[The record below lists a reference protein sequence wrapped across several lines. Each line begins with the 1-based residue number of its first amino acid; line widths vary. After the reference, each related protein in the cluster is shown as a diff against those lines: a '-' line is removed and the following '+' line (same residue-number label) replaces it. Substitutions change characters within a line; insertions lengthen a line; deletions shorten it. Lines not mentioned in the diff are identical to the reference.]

1 VIIAILAP
9 VVVAKASKARSHF
22 TGTQEKEVSLEGRSM
37 QEYSRSTGGIVTTYS
52 LSR

>member
-1 VIIAILAP
+1 MAP

-22 TGTQEKEVSLEGRSM
+22 TGTQEEVSLEGRSM